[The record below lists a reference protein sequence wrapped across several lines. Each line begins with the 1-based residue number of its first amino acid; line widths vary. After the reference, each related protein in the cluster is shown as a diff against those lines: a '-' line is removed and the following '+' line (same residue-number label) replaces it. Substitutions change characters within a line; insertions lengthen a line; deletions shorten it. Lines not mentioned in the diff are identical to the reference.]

1 MHLNNICLYV
11 PKQFEYNIIYI
22 CKIQCQRNVTYTAV
36 ISSWVNRWNIEFYN
50 YSHVKDEQCDSSYFL
65 QSVFMNMQTFFY
77 RRRRGKK
84 NGLLFLFQAIKK
96 RNKWR
101 IRKLAFDSWHVRFD
115 AWCLNWYYDHD
126 VISHSKKKKK
136 KRDKKKDI
144 DWLNRFELIFN
155 ASWRAYFESVG
166 IVTLRQLERCQE
178 YPAVIASRVI
188 QMDRN
193 EDFLNDLRKMS
204 LEKYVRVRPFEFLTR
219 EGATIINATLITTC
233 EVTPV

>member
-1 MHLNNICLYV
+1 MNNVTHHISCNLYLW
-11 PKQFEYNIIYI
+11 I
-22 CKIQCQRNVTYTAV
+22 CKHFFIEEEEERKIVF
-36 ISSWVNRWNIEFYN
+36 SSCFR
-50 YSHVKDEQCDSSYFL
+50 
-65 QSVFMNMQTFFY
+65 
-77 RRRRGKK
+77 
-84 NGLLFLFQAIKK
+84 LLKK
-96 RNKWR
+96 RSKWR

-136 KRDKKKDI
+136 KKRDKKKDI
-144 DWLNRFELIFN
+144 DWLNRFELIFK
-155 ASWRAYFESVG
+155 AGWRADFEG
-166 IVTLRQLERCQE
+166 IDIVTWRQLERCQE

-193 EDFLNDLRKMS
+193 EDFLNGLRKMS
-204 LEKYVRVRPFEFLTR
+204 LEKYLRVQPFEFLTR

>member
-1 MHLNNICLYV
+1 M
-11 PKQFEYNIIYI
+11 PKQFEYNIIS
-22 CKIQCQRNVTYTAV
+22 YTAV

-50 YSHVKDEQCDSSYFL
+50 CSHVKDEQCDSSYFL

-77 RRRRGKK
+77 RRRREEK
-84 NGLLFLFQAIKK
+84 NSLLFLFQAIKK

-144 DWLNRFELIFN
+144 DWLNRFELIFK
-155 ASWRAYFESVG
+155 ASWRAYFESVV
-166 IVTLRQLERCQE
+166 IVRWRQLERCQE
-178 YPAVIASRVI
+178 YPAVIASRII

-193 EDFLNDLRKMS
+193 EDFLNGLRKMS
-204 LEKYVRVRPFEFLTR
+204 LEKYLRVKPFEFLTR
-219 EGATIINATLITTC
+219 EGATIINATLIATC